1 MKKQLYYIGITLALM
16 SCHTTLKAQVEQ
28 TIVVSEYNG
37 QNEKTPLPEVS
48 VSVLN
53 AGAAASDQNGQA
65 VLRFRTLH
73 AGDQVS
79 IRRIEKAGYEI
90 FNSMALEQWTISP
103 QRPFQIILCRSDKF
117 KALRDQYSRVA
128 SDSYAKQYKAEM
140 NRLAQERKKTKMLE
154 ETYQQKLLDIENQ
167 YQQQLEDLENYVD
180 QFARIDLSELNSQQQ
195 ELINL
200 VKEGK
205 IDKAIQKYES
215 QDYQSQY
222 KKQCEDIAKIDRAQ
236 AQLAIVEAK
245 KRSEREK
252 VFQSINRQI
261 ATYRLAGGRENFNKV
276 NALMKS
282 VADADTTQ
290 LEAVWAYAHH
300 ALNQRMLSECEKY
313 FNIYVRACE
322 KDSALQAN
330 AWSML
335 GEGYMLQHDFT
346 KAEEALTTALSIRE
360 EMYQKEPDR
369 FAYAMVSI
377 QKLVTV
383 LYTFLEDTKK
393 AAPVLNKA
401 IPICEKLYAE
411 EPETYQNELSYLY
424 SNQGVALC
432 LGGDYE
438 HAKAAATK
446 ACDLARPLNK
456 NTSES
461 ATPIIVALNKLAEIC
476 YISEKWEDLVTT
488 TKEHNE
494 ICETLYKQNPDE
506 MVEYLQCG
514 YINLAEAYLHL
525 KEYENCET
533 NLKKAENYQKE
544 MAEKDGQ
551 SHDYDKVNLYDIAVK
566 LYHALGNTEKKNYY
580 LEAART
586 AFQQLAPEEK
596 EMLQELMNSLEALK

>member
-154 ETYQQKLLDIENQ
+154 ETYQQRLLDIENQ

-180 QFARIDLSELNSQQQ
+180 QFARIDISELNSQQQ

-300 ALNQRMLSECEKY
+300 ALNQRMISECEKY

-322 KDSALQAN
+322 KDPALQAN

-335 GEGYMLQHDFT
+335 GQGYMLQHEIS
-346 KAEEALTTALSIRE
+346 KAEEALTKALAICE
-360 EMYQKEPDR
+360 ELYQKEPER
-369 FAYAMVSI
+369 FAYSMASI
-377 QKLVTV
+377 QMFVSV
-383 LYTFLEDTKK
+383 LYTYLENVEK

-411 EPETYQNELSYLY
+411 EPEAYQADLSYLY
-424 SNQGVALC
+424 SNQGTILC
-432 LGGDYE
+432 LEGDYVS
-438 HAKAAATK
+438 AKKAATK
-446 ACDLARPLNK
+446 ACELVRPLNK
-456 NTSES
+456 NTYET
-461 ATPIIVALNKLAEIC
+461 AVPIFTALNKLSEIN
-476 YISEKWEDLVTT
+476 YRAEKWEDLITCT
-488 TKEHNE
+488 IEYNE

-506 MVEYLQCG
+506 MRTYLQCG
-514 YINLAEAYLHL
+514 HSNLAEAYLHL
-525 KEYENCET
+525 KDYDNCEKSMKHSEELL
-533 NLKKAENYQKE
+533 NEMIEKE
-544 MAEKDGQ
+544 GQ